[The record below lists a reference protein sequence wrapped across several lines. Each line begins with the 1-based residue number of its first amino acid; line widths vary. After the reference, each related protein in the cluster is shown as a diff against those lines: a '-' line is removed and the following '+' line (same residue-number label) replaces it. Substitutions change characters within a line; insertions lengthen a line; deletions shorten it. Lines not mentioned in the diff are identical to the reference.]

1 MTSWSSI
8 DITTGADAA
17 PTLVFASGDAL
28 YAPGAL
34 RDRVASI
41 VAAAGFEAK
50 PGRWLDIV
58 GDGDPGGRIVVV
70 AVGAESSEDRW
81 RSAGG
86 HAVEAMRGLML
97 AAARLPPAAELGIG
111 DALGDLCEGVLL
123 HGFRLDQG
131 RRDPVPGQFA
141 STLLAAED
149 DAALVE
155 RARRRADPVNRARA
169 WVEQPANRLTPA
181 VFADEAAAALAPF
194 GVWVRQLGPAE
205 LEALGAGGILAVAAG
220 SANEPRLTIAEW
232 RGAPDRDGWDA
243 AFVGK
248 GLTFD
253 AGGLNLKPRP
263 GIAKM
268 KFDMAGGAAVLGAIE
283 RLARRWAPVNI
294 VAIVPMCEN
303 NIDGKSYRP
312 GDVITSL
319 SGLTIEVQDTDAEGR
334 IVLADGITYAIRKYD
349 PAAIVDVAT
358 LTGAIMGVLHEDF
371 AGLFTSDDALADG
384 LTRAGAATHE
394 PLWRLPLTPSMAYL
408 VESAVA
414 DVSNLGAPGWFGAGG
429 GSPVAGA
436 KFIEKFADGR
446 RWAHLDIAGT
456 GWATRRSSRC
466 GAGATGFGV
475 ALLDRW
481 ADLGMDE
488 GA

>member
-1 MTSWSSI
+1 MTSWTSI
-8 DITTGADAA
+8 EIATGADAA
-17 PTLVFASGDAL
+17 PTMVFASGETL
-28 YAPGAL
+28 FAPDAL
-34 RDRVASI
+34 RDRI
-41 VAAAGFEAK
+41 AALVGSTGFDAK
-50 PGRWLDIV
+50 PGRWLDLV
-58 GDGDPGGRIVVV
+58 GEAGERLIVV
-70 AVGAESSEDRW
+70 AVGADADHW

-86 HAVEAMRGLML
+86 HVVEAIRGLQL
-97 AAARLPPAAELGIG
+97 KTARLPATAELGIG
-111 DALGDLCEGVLL
+111 DALTDLLEGVLL

-141 STLLAAED
+141 STLLIAEED
-149 DAALVE
+149 GALAD
-155 RARRRADPVNRARA
+155 RARLRADPVNRARA
-169 WVEQPANRLTPA
+169 WVEQPANLLTPA
-181 VFADEAAAALAPF
+181 VFAGEAEAALAPL
-194 GVWVRQLGPAE
+194 GVIVRQLGSAE

-263 GIAKM
+263 GISKM
-268 KFDMAGGAAVLGAIE
+268 KFDMGGGAAVLGAIE
-283 RLARRWAPVNI
+283 RLALRKAPVNI

-319 SGLTIEVQDTDAEGR
+319 AGLTIDVQDTDAEGR
-334 IVLADGITYAIRKYD
+334 IVLADGVTYAITEYD
-349 PAAIVDVAT
+349 PGTIVDVAT
-358 LTGAIMGVLHEDF
+358 LTGMIMGVLHEDF
-371 AGLFTSDDALADG
+371 AGLFTGDDALAAS
-384 LTRAGAATHE
+384 LTEAGAAVHE
-394 PLWRLPLTPSMAYL
+394 PLWRLPLVASMDYL
-408 VESAVA
+408 VESPVA
-414 DVSNLGAPGWFGAGG
+414 DVSNLGAPGWFGMGT

-436 KFIEKFADGR
+436 KFIEKFAKGR

-456 GWATRRSSRC
+456 GWASRRSSRC
-466 GAGATGFGV
+466 GPGATGFGV

-481 ADLGMDE
+481 ADLATGR
-488 GA
+488 